1 MDLSKR
7 KPFMNKDPV
16 PAPSTASTSLDE
28 AAKKSLA
35 TSFMQSSGMNLQ
47 MSVECLENN
56 GWDFDKAAQ
65 MFKELKDAGRIPASA
80 FQH

>member
-1 MDLSKR
+1 
-7 KPFMNKDPV
+7 MNKDPAPV
-16 PAPSTASTSLDE
+16 PSTASTSLDE

-47 MSVECLENN
+47 MSVECLEQN

-65 MFKELKDAGRIPASA
+65 MFKELKDAGKIPASA